1 MEYHITNGGD
11 GSVDFKKEGSFS
23 DVKITNKEVGAKA
36 TYFSIKMDG
45 KNKKFYVQTPSLLVP
60 KGIDVYDSPDGQ
72 QKFYLELSFSTNN
85 IDEDIVKEITN
96 FKSICQEY
104 DEFNVQQ
111 GIKNSQAW
119 IGKKAS
125 EEIVRDK
132 YHPMLRFSK
141 DEEGNINDM
150 YPPSIRFRIYKG
162 QDGKFTT
169 KCYDSQ
175 KNEVEL
181 EEAIQKGCRVKVL
194 YHQQSCWLNKN
205 TGYGASNKLLQIKVY
220 PSTKITG
227 YAFIDDDEAEDVG
240 DVEDTLEEE
249 DNVEKEEDNIEE
261 EEDNAEEEEVNDDL
275 DAGLVEPEHVADKPK
290 KGGRK
295 KKVSA

>member
-11 GSVDFKKEGSFS
+11 GSVDFEKEGTFS

-72 QKFYLELSFSTNN
+72 QKYYLELSFSTNN
-85 IDEDIVKEITN
+85 VDEEIVKEITN

-175 KNEVEL
+175 KNEVDL

-227 YAFIDDDEAEDVG
+227 YAFIDDDEAEDGG
-240 DVEDTLEEE
+240 DAEETLQEEE
-249 DNVEKEEDNIEE
+249 DNVD
-261 EEDNAEEEEVNDDL
+261 EEEEVNDDL
-275 DAGLVEPEHVADKPK
+275 DAGLEESEPVVEKPK

-295 KKVSA
+295 KKASA